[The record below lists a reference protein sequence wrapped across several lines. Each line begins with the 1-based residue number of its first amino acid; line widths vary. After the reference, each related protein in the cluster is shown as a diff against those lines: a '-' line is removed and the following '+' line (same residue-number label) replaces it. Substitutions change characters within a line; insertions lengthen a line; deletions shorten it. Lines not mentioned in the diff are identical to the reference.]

1 MQMQAMLPHRLLGFG
16 ILHTD
21 ERVTPSAMAAVRK
34 KMRTERTT
42 LPKRPK
48 PWPALH
54 QNLEI
59 SASMHTAIANAN
71 KSKPEI
77 CIRISKF
84 EADSTHEKQ
93 RERREESCHISALSA
108 RTGLRCAD
116 ANHRSSVKRRQNP
129 LFPTEPWGTCVARHG
144 PWPPRFPGCDPVAG
158 PRTRVGIL
166 LGIAARIREKY

>member
-59 SASMHTAIANAN
+59 SASMHTAIANAS

-77 CIRISKF
+77 CIRISKL
-84 EADSTHEKQ
+84 EPDSTHEKQ

-129 LFPTEPWGTCVARHG
+129 FSPQNHG
-144 PWPPRFPGCDPVAG
+144 GLASHAMGHGRRVFPGVIPSPGRAPG
-158 PRTRVGIL
+158 
-166 LGIAARIREKY
+166 